1 MMHAGPLAATRWP
14 SRGPLAKFVRAM
26 PAPWLTGGRVAM
38 CEHPYDALEGVDALA
53 LVTDWK
59 PFRHPDFAAMKMRM
73 KQAVIVDGRN
83 QYDPKQVRAEGF
95 EYARIT
101 AAARAKVAA
110 GISS

>member
-1 MMHAGPLAATRWP
+1 MLIERLLAA
-14 SRGPLAKFVRAM
+14 GAKVRAYDPVAMDSAARAM

-95 EYARIT
+95 EY
-101 AAARAKVAA
+101 V
-110 GISS
+110 GIGRG